1 MTLGNGALFV
11 LQTLVILALVLGC
24 FRLGRIWLTAFVG
37 MSAVLINLAV
47 LKQMDLFGY
56 AATGGNVLYAAIFFA
71 TDLLDEYW
79 GPRAANQAVRIG
91 FLGGLLYLAS
101 TQVILLY
108 VPNATDFAHPAMQ
121 TLFGLVPRIVG
132 GSLLAYL
139 ISQHLDVW
147 LFWRI
152 RQATGAGRLLWLRNN
167 LSTWLSQAVDT
178 VVFSL
183 VAFAG
188 VPDFPL
194 GEVIAVTYALKV
206 LVAVLDTP
214 FIYLSRRFLP
224 DELRSGAPLT
234 VESTD

>member
-1 MTLGNGALFV
+1 MSNDLLFI
-11 LQTLVILALVLGC
+11 LQTLVTLGLVLAC
-24 FRLGRIWLTAFVG
+24 FRLGRIWLTAFIAI
-37 MSAVLINLAV
+37 SAVLINLAV
-47 LKQMDLFGY
+47 LKQMELFGLS
-56 AATGGNVLYAAIFFA
+56 ATGGNVFYAAIFFA

-79 GPRAANQAVRIG
+79 GPRAARQAVRIG
-91 FLGGLLYLAS
+91 FMAGLLYLGL

-108 VPNATDFAHPAMQ
+108 TPAASDWAQPAMGE
-121 TLFGLVPRIVG
+121 LFGLVPRIVG

-152 RQATGAGRLLWLRNN
+152 RRATGAGRLLWLRNN

-178 VVFSL
+178 LIFSL
-183 VAFAG
+183 IAFAG

-194 GEVIAVTYALKV
+194 LEVILITYLLKV
-206 LVAVLDTP
+206 IVAVLDTP

-224 DELRSGAPLT
+224 AELRSPGAERP
-234 VESTD
+234 